1 MADVTDIP
9 AGETMDGLGLPDL
22 PPGETPDLIV
32 ASQPGA
38 LDMLTGSFKGGARQN
53 TLTGAGQMA
62 EKARTMRGAGDNPEY
77 ALTERN
83 RRRRTLE
90 TLGGGRTDDEGIF
103 NPIAAEEQATAARK
117 SVIEQI
123 AYENS
128 EMFSGGLAG
137 AVGTAAGVMVAPES
151 FLGFGRALAAR
162 FPTVFGGATYG
173 RVMLRTGADAAI
185 GNTLTDPLVQGIRLN
200 SGMQGEYNWTQTLL
214 EAPITG
220 LVGGAALG
228 GAGRFVGD
236 IIQGNR
242 ALVYG
247 EGVDPLAREML
258 AAVEGGTTPVG
269 ITDRM
274 ARAGLSSDNA
284 TYRVAPD
291 PDVIDTGAVS
301 TLGPRSLATLSE
313 KAPDAPDLDTPPPPA
328 PSIQSAV
335 QRATIGDDTPPP
347 GFIRPAEDTE
357 SLKLAEDLNVALTE
371 VASKNVDVPEEAIVD
386 RALDKILKG
395 EEPKSAVQK
404 AIEEIKQEAAAPKAA
419 QGEGEAK
426 PPAAK
431 APEQVTPPPPAQTPP
446 PAPALAGPPKFNMV
460 QTSGKKGTNEG
471 GFFKNEATGEEFYVK
486 FYKDENQSKT
496 EALAGEVYEFFGAST
511 LSPKTGEINGK
522 FGVMTPKSTDL
533 VEITPAQMKNP
544 TPEMVDDLAKIY
556 YSAVMTA
563 NRDIVGDSFDNIMLN
578 KKTGR
583 LVQTDL
589 GGSFEF
595 RAQGEPKV
603 YGKDVN
609 DADAFLN
616 PKYSAGKF
624 FNQLSDKAKSDLFDA
639 MAKLHQSKSMDDLM
653 DVALK
658 IYNGLPNGPDIG
670 KSFLMKSSS
679 LYSWIL
685 NKQYEVGLARKSDA
699 SKALKAL
706 EDELNAATNKKPT
719 AANTKAKAEA
729 TKAIKSAEKLEKD
742 INNDSVVSGNTLK
755 ATEVSPD
762 MQKLIPLIEAVEQK
776 KSVTKA
782 DLNKIIKATSKDN
795 NIVAQIVMDVAKG
808 ALEAKPKAKAA
819 AFDTIKTLLKTSAD
833 ALTPKKD
840 VPSAFS
846 TLKENTAAAI
856 GGGDPIKMST
866 SSTEGGWK
874 AMEWVT
880 ALQKYLA
887 DFKDAEKRL
896 ESGLPMDTPAR
907 TLRAKAMGF
916 NTEITLYHGA
926 KWAFT
931 QFDLKKAANGEIGIF
946 ATTDTHI
953 AGIYGSKYIIPLWAR
968 MENPKVVDWKGGG
981 YSNSKM
987 VSAINA
993 AREAGHDVLIV
1004 KNMVDLGGKQDQY
1017 VILKPEN
1024 LRAKH
1029 GATFDPT
1036 KKDVADLLALKKNRN
1051 QLPDFAPTFKDGVP
1065 VHGSQTPAG
1074 HAPVPQGRV
1083 LMVQQIAQELV
1094 DDLGLT
1100 ARIGLTG
1107 PGNRG
1112 AYKSRSGVIRV
1123 YGSQDLEAL
1132 LHELGHDI
1140 HINGGKKQLFDNWV
1154 DHHAKELDPL
1164 NAGDLS
1170 KLENQQE
1177 AIAHFFWGYVAAPG
1191 YMQRFMPEAFLN
1203 FDLIMRSEFPTQ
1215 MQAVLKARN
1224 SIDVFNHAPSVKRV
1238 QASQISTQQPTR
1250 FEKVTEGAKN
1260 AVFDV
1265 GNIIKETVTSG
1276 GKGFV
1281 PAFKEA
1287 VARDIDPFGRSVYS
1301 TLDNI
1306 YAATIDKAHPIYKA
1320 QQALVEIARVNGI
1333 NVDLKPI
1340 DDAYIHARMMP
1351 YSYGRAAAQLARGV
1365 LMDGLDHVG
1374 PSMTSGLEKAG
1385 VSASDPQRYAD
1396 FNAYLVALRM
1406 LSEYDRL
1413 AKNEISRPPG
1423 PLSRQDYY
1431 NYVLEVETANPE
1443 FKAGAKDIHDFL
1455 KNHAEYMFNNHLL
1468 TKAQFDAM
1476 MKMENYVPLHRD
1488 MTDFVDKEV
1497 QLRGSDNPKQL
1508 INGFVRRFEGSDRL
1522 VISPLE
1528 SIVKRV
1534 TEIEYAIARNNTIRS
1549 LAELGK
1555 ISGYRGG
1562 YIAEV
1567 VNDKQLKA
1575 HEVDVFDALKK
1586 LGKDNKVSKTD
1597 MDLLL
1602 VQAEDLL
1609 GENGTATIF
1618 KQETIEPGQRPI
1630 VFYWENGQRKALW
1643 LHDGKLGQEMFSA
1656 ITSLNN
1662 FETNFLFQTLQMSQA
1677 VLRQGVTLS
1686 LDFPLVN
1693 LIRDQMT
1700 SALTAGKKYIP
1711 FVGVFKGLL
1720 ETLAANDSEMA
1731 KKMGFTGTDAKRFA
1745 AMGGT
1750 AGGAVTNAIDEM
1762 GFNHAVTA
1770 FMPKGG
1776 WTVGGVGRA
1785 MVGVTSKAA
1794 EFSEIGTRAGLYK
1807 AYFEQG
1813 KDLGYDDINAA
1824 LWATFKANDYIDF
1837 RKHGNQMQGMRR
1849 LVPFLNAALQ
1859 GTDREV
1865 RAVKDYATLTYK
1877 SHHGGGLSQQEVLR
1891 LQDARAGFV
1900 RLIILSVVVGGSLAA
1915 LNAENP
1921 FYQSSPRYV
1930 KNLNFILPG
1939 SVDENGNAF
1948 VIPKGFGVL
1957 QAFIN
1962 SVEMGVEQAYRRDP
1976 AIAPEYLKM
1985 LATAFTPP
1993 VHNPIL
1999 SLAYDLP
2006 ANWNRFRERP
2016 IVPHSLRGVDKPDQ
2030 FDAYTSEFAK
2040 FVGRVTGQSPKKIEY
2055 AINNTFGGLGRDFQ
2069 FFSDFMAGTQRP
2081 EKQIYDYPVVRRFYK
2096 NLPRGNQMTAAFYDL
2111 VGEGTG
2117 SLEAKAQAY
2126 ALRITSGDRT
2136 AAAEVYRN
2144 MSDEE
2149 KVWTAINKFGFET
2162 NDKRMHP
2169 LYRAHDIVKIGNALS
2184 RAVTNG
2190 NVLKEEDLDRRNLT
2204 LSRRDATPIPLTP
2217 HQRAKLQEELLEY
2230 NMATTRNAMIAIRAP
2245 GTNNLER
2252 MDVDKVMHRMG
2263 LISPDFR
2270 KEFEARLSSKNH
2282 ASEDYVFKNWPEV
2295 RRRILRDG
2303 EDADISDLSPKKPKR
2318 RR

>member
-62 EKARTMRGAGDNPEY
+62 EKARTMRGAGDNSEY

-404 AIEEIKQEAAAPKAA
+404 AIEEIKQEAAAPKTA

-431 APEQVTPPPPAQTPP
+431 APEQVAPPAQTPP

-544 TPEMVDDLAKIY
+544 TPEMIDDLAKIY

-595 RAQGEPKV
+595 RAQGEPKT

-624 FNQLSDKAKSDLFDA
+624 FNQLSTQAKADLFEA
-639 MAKLHQSKSMDDLM
+639 MAKVHVSTDAGKATMKVSS
-653 DVALK
+653 ALLAS
-658 IYNGLPNGPDIG
+658 NLPQPKQLLILDNLFA
-670 KSFLMKSSS
+670 KQYK

-685 NKQYEVGLARKSDA
+685 DQQYKIGKELKADA
-699 SKALKAL
+699 SNALKAL
-706 EDELNAATNKKPT
+706 EDELNSMGSAPSSARLKQVADEKKAQTATV
-719 AANTKAKAEA
+719 KAV
-729 TKAIKSAEKLEKD
+729 EKLEKD
-742 INNDSVVSGNTLK
+742 INNDSVIPSNPVK

-776 KSVTKA
+776 KAVTKA
-782 DLNKIIKATSKDN
+782 DLNKIVKATSKDN
-795 NIVAQIVMDVAKG
+795 NIVAQLVADVAKG
-808 ALEAKPKAKAA
+808 ALEAKPKAKAS
-819 AFDTIKTLLKTSAD
+819 AFDTIKTLLKTSAE
-833 ALTPKKD
+833 ALMPKKD
-840 VPSAFS
+840 VPTAFT
-846 TLKENTAAAI
+846 TLKENTAA
-856 GGGDPIKMST
+856 SET
-866 SSTEGGWK
+866 SYK
-874 AMEWVT
+874 ILNWVNDL
-880 ALQKYLA
+880 AKYIA
-887 DFKDAEKRL
+887 DYKGAEARL

-916 NTEITLYHGA
+916 NTEITLYHGTS
-926 KWAFT
+926 WAFN
-931 QFDLKKAANGEIGIF
+931 QFDLKKSKNGELGIF
-946 ATTDTHI
+946 ATRDTDI
-953 AGIYGSKYIIPLWAR
+953 AQQYGGKYIIPLWAK
-968 MENPKVVDWKGGG
+968 MESPKVVDWKGHQ
-981 YSNSKM
+981 YSNTYMIKE
-987 VSAINA
+987 INA
-993 AREAGHDVLIV
+993 AREAGHDVLII
-1004 KNMVDLGGKQDQY
+1004 KNMKDIGGKQDQY
-1017 VILKPEN
+1017 IILKPEN

-1036 KKDVADLLALKKNRN
+1036 KKDVADLLALKKNRA
-1051 QLPDFAPTFKDGVP
+1051 QLPDFAPTFKDGLP

-1224 SIDVFNHAPSVKRV
+1224 AIDVFNHAPSVKRV

-1250 FEKVTEGAKN
+1250 FEKVTEGAKS

-1306 YAATIDKAHPIYKA
+1306 YAAVIDKAHPIYKA

-1549 LAELGK
+1549 LAELGR

-1609 GENGTATIF
+1609 GEHGTATIF

-1656 ITSLNN
+1656 LTSLNN

-1677 VLRQGVTLS
+1677 ILRSGVTLS

-1693 LIRDQMT
+1693 LVRDQMT
-1700 SALTAGKKYIP
+1700 SALTAGRKYIP
-1711 FVGVFKGLL
+1711 FVGVVKGLL
-1720 ETLAANDSEMA
+1720 ETAAANDVEMA
-1731 KKMGFTGTDAKRFA
+1731 KKLGFTGTDAKRFA

-1750 AGGAVTNAIDEM
+1750 AGGAITNAIDEM

-1785 MVGVTSKAA
+1785 MVGFTGKAA
-1794 EFSEIGTRAGLYK
+1794 EFSEVGTRAGLYK

-1837 RKHGNQMQGMRR
+1837 RRHGNQMQGMRR

-1877 SHHGGGLSQQEVLR
+1877 LNHGGLSEQELLR
-1891 LQDARAGFV
+1891 LQDARAGMI
-1900 RLIILSVVVGGSLAA
+1900 RLVTLSIVVGGSLAVM
-1915 LNAENP
+1915 NAENP
-1921 FYQSSPRYV
+1921 FYQSAPRYV

-1939 SVDENGNAF
+1939 SVDENGNAV

-1962 SVEMGVEQAYRRDP
+1962 SVEMSVEQAYRRDP

-1985 LATAFTPP
+1985 LGTAFMPP
-1993 VHNPIL
+1993 VNNPAVAL
-1999 SLAYDLP
+1999 FYDLP

-2016 IVPHSLRGVDKPDQ
+2016 IVPYYMRGVDKPDQ
-2030 FDAYTSEFAK
+2030 FNAYTSEFAK
-2040 FVGRVTGQSPKKIEY
+2040 LVGRATGQSPMKIEY

-2069 FFSDFMAGTQRP
+2069 FFSDWMTGTQRP

-2126 ALRITSGDRT
+2126 ALRITAGDRT
-2136 AAAEVYRN
+2136 AAAEIYRN

-2149 KVWTAINKFGFET
+2149 KVWTAINKFGFDT

-2169 LYRAHDIVKIGNALS
+2169 LYRAHDIVKIGNELS